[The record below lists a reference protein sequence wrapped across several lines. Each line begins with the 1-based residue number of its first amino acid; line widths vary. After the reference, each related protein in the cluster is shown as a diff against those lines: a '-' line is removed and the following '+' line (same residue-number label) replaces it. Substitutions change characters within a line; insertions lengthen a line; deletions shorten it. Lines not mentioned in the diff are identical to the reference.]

1 MPAAQNHDFHIGAS
15 LLTKFNQLN
24 VTKKGLAIEFM
35 AYIRGVEEVH
45 QKKNILRA
53 TGLYVPRQDCRRTEA
68 SIAILCIFG
77 SDRFMYCVLL
87 IGLPDLY
94 IYEVDGIKG

>member
-1 MPAAQNHDFHIGAS
+1 VPAAQNHDFHIGAS

-68 SIAILCIFG
+68 SIAILCYLWFR
-77 SDRFMYCVLL
+77 SFHVLCVVDWFARFV
-87 IGLPDLY
+87 Y
-94 IYEVDGIKG
+94 I